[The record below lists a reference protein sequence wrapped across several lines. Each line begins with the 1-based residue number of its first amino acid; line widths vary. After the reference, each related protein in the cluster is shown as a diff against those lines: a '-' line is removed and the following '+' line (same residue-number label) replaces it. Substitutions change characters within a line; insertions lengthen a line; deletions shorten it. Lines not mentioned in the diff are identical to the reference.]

1 MLIKLLRSNQ
11 EITLFAFKMQTRSKC
26 LLVIKTINIT
36 NVLTHFL
43 WLNYLQNVVTLSSL
57 NIHKSNSSRVFS
69 QGTSTSAAAP
79 AESLLNYWILSHFR
93 LIGISR
99 VQFNKSRFF
108 INLQPPTPPLRSR
121 RDIIVTTRLLQNCN
135 WQRSV
140 VVIGPII
147 LIASHK
153 FSPKDTNLL
162 AMGKEDEK
170 EGKTSNSSIQLEQN
184 RRHWNMCETRC
195 RSLQYSFPHLS

>member
-1 MLIKLLRSNQ
+1 MASFKRSICFNIPLKRLVAPIVLIKEVLKLIKLLRSNQ

-26 LLVIKTINIT
+26 LLVNKTINIT

-108 INLQPPTPPLRSR
+108 INHSTTHPTFAFSSRHYSYHTVTAKLQLATECR
-121 RDIIVTTRLLQNCN
+121 RN
-135 WQRSV
+135 W
-140 VVIGPII
+140 PN
-147 LIASHK
+147 
-153 FSPKDTNLL
+153 NL
-162 AMGKEDEK
+162 DC
-170 EGKTSNSSIQLEQN
+170 Q
-184 RRHWNMCETRC
+184 
-195 RSLQYSFPHLS
+195 P